1 MRAMEDLSKVTQAQ
15 NELGSLK
22 EIADQPQVDPSEVQK
37 QVLKTERVEK
47 Q

>member
-22 EIADQPQVDPSEVQK
+22 EIADQPQVDPSAVQK